1 MRAERST
8 ERAWLLWLIGTLS
21 ALAGAPATVHA
32 QPKGAASAETSP
44 EYLPNDPS
52 DRDKEARAL
61 FEQGK
66 KAYEDGMYREAWG
79 YFRDSYK
86 LSERPQLLYNIGQT
100 ADRVGMDADALK
112 AFKMYLD
119 RLPDAQNRREVD
131 NRIRALEER
140 VKNNPNAPAPPPWPE
155 QESGAQPDDAKS
167 EVAPAPPS
175 SGQPRR
181 RGYYFRGALGLGVRH
196 DAVSS
201 TADKWSISGAGAA
214 LDLAAGISLMPGF
227 TVGGGLFLEWTSRP
241 TLGQAGQKDIT
252 LSTANLTMLGP
263 MVDWYLNPES
273 DGWHLQ
279 GALNLA
285 MLNIARGNLATSS
298 NTLGLNTATGF
309 ALVLGG
315 GYEWP
320 VQQDWAIGVL
330 GRMTFAGVSDSSISH
345 GFFALSVLG
354 TVTWY

>member
-1 MRAERST
+1 M
-8 ERAWLLWLIGTLS
+8 
-21 ALAGAPATVHA
+21 HA

-140 VKNNPNAPAPPPWPE
+140 VKNNPNAPAPPPWP
-155 QESGAQPDDAKS
+155 DL
-167 EVAPAPPS
+167 
-175 SGQPRR
+175 R
-181 RGYYFRGALGLGVRH
+181 F
-196 DAVSS
+196 
-201 TADKWSISGAGAA
+201 AA
-214 LDLAAGISLMPGF
+214 
-227 TVGGGLFLEWTSRP
+227 
-241 TLGQAGQKDIT
+241 
-252 LSTANLTMLGP
+252 
-263 MVDWYLNPES
+263 
-273 DGWHLQ
+273 
-279 GALNLA
+279 
-285 MLNIARGNLATSS
+285 ARGHRLCWLPPRPAQNSRALKPLACHA
-298 NTLGLNTATGF
+298 ATRCDHSDAF
-309 ALVLGG
+309 AMHTNMR
-315 GYEWP
+315 
-320 VQQDWAIGVL
+320 A
-330 GRMTFAGVSDSSISH
+330 RRNVSY
-345 GFFALSVLG
+345 
-354 TVTWY
+354 T